1 MGKNLFNHLN
11 ELTHGNNENYF
22 DELTETERR
31 HGVVILYIDFL
42 V

>member
-22 DELTETERR
+22 DEFGIIYKKFSEKNLSYLE
-31 HGVVILYIDFL
+31 L
-42 V
+42 